1 MLKKP
6 AQSRQPEVGEEESK
20 GPAGLAIDSTH
31 PAHPPLKLLVLAD
44 SKASFYRVHK
54 NGGQTEL
61 IKDESLP
68 SYPGATIA

>member
-1 MLKKP
+1 
-6 AQSRQPEVGEEESK
+6 
-20 GPAGLAIDSTH
+20 
-31 PAHPPLKLLVLAD
+31 VLAD
-44 SKASFYRVHK
+44 NKASFYRVHK